1 MNLARS
7 TFYDEPKGQAVGDA
21 KVVQKIGEICAEYP
35 RYGYRRVT
43 AQLSRD
49 GLAVNHKRVMRI
61 MHEQGLS
68 VRPRR
73 RFMATTDSNHAGPIF
88 PNLARDLMPTG
99 PNELWVAD
107 LTYIAIARDFVY
119 LAVILDAWS
128 RRVVGYALGRAID
141 TRLTLAAL
149 RSAIEGR
156 RPRQGCVH
164 HSDRGAQYAAEQYRQ
179 LLGDHGL
186 RGSMGRR
193 GNPYD
198 NAKAESFMKTL
209 KTEEVYL
216 GGYETFTDVVHAL
229 PRFIDEVYNKR
240 RLHSALGYRSPIEF
254 EDQHA
259 HQTGKPAP

>member
-1 MNLARS
+1 MLMVSPSIVQTMINFSS
-7 TFYDEPKGQAVGDA
+7 TLSSDGRLKG
-21 KVVQKIGEICAEYP
+21 
-35 RYGYRRVT
+35 
-43 AQLSRD
+43 S
-49 GLAVNHKRVMRI
+49 GL
-61 MHEQGLS
+61 
-68 VRPRR
+68 
-73 RFMATTDSNHAGPIF
+73 
-88 PNLARDLMPTG
+88 
-99 PNELWVAD
+99 
-107 LTYIAIARDFVY
+107 ARDFVY

-179 LLGDHGL
+179 LLGDHGP

-216 GGYETFTDVVHAL
+216 GGYETFSHRGQVHRR
-229 PRFIDEVYNKR
+229 RF
-240 RLHSALGYRSPIEF
+240 
-254 EDQHA
+254 
-259 HQTGKPAP
+259 

>member
-107 LTYIAIARDFVY
+107 LTYIAIARGFVY

-254 EDQHA
+254 EDEHA
-259 HQTGKPAP
+259 HQTGKSAP

>member
-7 TFYDEPKGQAVGDA
+7 TFYDEPVGQALEDA
-21 KVVQKIGEICAEYP
+21 KVVQKMGEICAEYP

-43 AQLSRD
+43 AQLRRD
-49 GLAVNHKRVMRI
+49 GFMVNHKRAMRI
-61 MHEQGLS
+61 MREEGLS

-73 RFMATTDSNHAGPIF
+73 RFVTTTDSTHDGPIF
-88 PNLARDLMPTG
+88 PNLAKGLTPNG
-99 PNELWVAD
+99 PNQLWVAD
-107 LTYIAIARDFVY
+107 LTYIGIARGFVY
-119 LAVILDAWS
+119 LSVLLDAWS
-128 RRVVGYALGRAID
+128 RRVVGYAVGRSID
-141 TRLTLAAL
+141 TRLALAAL
-149 RSAIEGR
+149 RAAIERR
-156 RPRQGCVH
+156 RPPAGCIH
-164 HSDRGAQYAAEQYRQ
+164 HSDRGAQYAAEPYRN
-179 LLGDHGL
+179 LLATHGL

-209 KTEEVYL
+209 KVEEVYL
-216 GGYETFTDVVHAL
+216 GGYETFTDVIHAL

-259 HQTGKPAP
+259 RQAGES